1 MTTRTITAIY
11 DSEAEARAAS
21 AQLASFGIGEDDV
34 RIVSNSLTAT
44 QVGGDRRGGDE
55 GGFWESIKDFFVGDD
70 DRLAYSEGVRRG
82 GYLLTAR
89 VDEDLSDEAI
99 SVLERTN
106 AIDLDERAEQWR
118 AEGWGAAGDYPPG
131 AEQTAAS
138 RRAATGSSIDQ
149 QTIPV
154 AEERLRVGKR
164 EVDKGGVRVRSYA
177 VEEPVRDSVTL
188 RNERVAVEQRPAS
201 GKAAARGD
209 ETLGDEMFREQ
220 TIEMTERGE
229 EAIVAKDVVVTGEVV
244 VSKEADERTEN
255 IEESVRRTEV
265 DVQDS
270 RKGPGATRNP
280 KTPRKS

>member
-1 MTTRTITAIY
+1 MVTRTITAIY

-21 AQLASFGIGEDDV
+21 AQLANYGIGEDDV

-44 QVGGDRRGGDE
+44 QVGSDSRGDHE
-55 GGFWESIKDFFVGDD
+55 GGLWESIKDFFVGDD
-70 DRLAYSEGVRRG
+70 DRPAYSEGVRRG

-89 VDEDLSDEAI
+89 VDEDRSDQAI

-106 AIDLDERAEQWR
+106 AIDLDERTQQWR
-118 AEGWGAAGDYPPG
+118 SEGWTAADDSRTG

-138 RRAATGSSIDQ
+138 PRAGNARDQ

-164 EVDKGGVRVRSYA
+164 EVDKGGVRVRSYV
-177 VEEPVRDSVTL
+177 VEEPVREQVSL
-188 RNERVAVEQRPAS
+188 RNEHVEVEQRS
-201 GKAAARGD
+201 IGNKRAAGG
-209 ETLGDEMFREQ
+209 EELFREQ

-244 VSKEADERTEN
+244 VSKEAEDRSEN

-265 DVQDS
+265 DVDDT
-270 RKGPGATRNP
+270 REGASPATGRSS